1 MLNFI
6 QSIRFESQGIREALR
21 CEPEIQLD
29 LEHAGLAITL
39 AIMLSLLGRGMDD
52 PDEIYS
58 YLAIRG
64 SKFDLETVK
73 TLLEAYDGIDA
84 QYYLWTRLCDDTYVP
99 LIA

>member
-1 MLNFI
+1 MHNFI
-6 QSIRFESQGIREALR
+6 QGIRFESQCVREALR

-52 PDEIYS
+52 PNEISS
-58 YLAIRG
+58 YLATRG
-64 SKFDLETVK
+64 SKFDLETIK
-73 TLLEAYDGIDA
+73 TLLDAYDGINA
-84 QYYLWTRLCDDTYVP
+84 QYHLWTRLCDDTYVP